1 MRIIVSFL
9 LIGFMIIGCSA
20 QKQAAKE
27 DNNKGQDVY
36 VFDQIGNSNP
46 KNEKKTEKIDSASV
60 VSQVDSTA
68 ISDKVK
74 AGKKEEEKPVETPT
88 IETPKLYFVQLGA
101 FTTQERAEEFI
112 KQAEDLLDTKTFTIT
127 FSDEKELFLVQLPPF
142 KDKKEAEKVRNRLWK
157 YNLFKDAFIVE
168 Q

>member
-1 MRIIVSFL
+1 MRIFVSFL
-9 LIGFMIIGCSA
+9 LIGFMIVGCSA

-36 VFDQIGNSNP
+36 VFDQIGNGNP
-46 KNEKKTEKIDSASV
+46 GNEKKTEKIDSASV
-60 VSQVDSTA
+60 VNQVDSTA
-68 ISDKVK
+68 ISEKVE
-74 AGKKEEEKPVETPT
+74 AAKKEENKPVETAD